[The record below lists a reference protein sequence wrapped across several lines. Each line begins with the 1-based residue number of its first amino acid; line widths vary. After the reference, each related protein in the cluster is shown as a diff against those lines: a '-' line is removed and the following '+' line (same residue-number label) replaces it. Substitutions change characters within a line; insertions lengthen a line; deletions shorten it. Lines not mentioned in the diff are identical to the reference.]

1 MRYCRRMIFCSSTRQ
16 PSLPSRPVRI
26 LRLFTLLLWAF
37 ALAFLSLVPEV
48 EAPAGLQL
56 WDKFN
61 HFAAYAVLTLLLIR
75 TLSAWRSH
83 SDRLLTVAWLAC
95 AAYGML
101 IEGLQWAMGVGRQW
115 EFGDL
120 LANALGALA
129 ACVVFRLISVRSSV
143 VNDQ

>member
-1 MRYCRRMIFCSSTRQ
+1 MRYCPLMATRNSSQSSAVPGR
-16 PSLPSRPVRI
+16 SVRI

-75 TLSAWRSH
+75 TLPAWRSH
-83 SDRLLTVAWLAC
+83 SDRLLMVAWLAC
-95 AAYGML
+95 AAYGLL
-101 IEGLQWAMGVGRQW
+101 IEGLQWAMRVGRQC

-120 LANALGALA
+120 LANALGTLA
-129 ACVVFRLISVRSSV
+129 VCVVFRLSRVRSSV
-143 VNDQ
+143 ANDQ